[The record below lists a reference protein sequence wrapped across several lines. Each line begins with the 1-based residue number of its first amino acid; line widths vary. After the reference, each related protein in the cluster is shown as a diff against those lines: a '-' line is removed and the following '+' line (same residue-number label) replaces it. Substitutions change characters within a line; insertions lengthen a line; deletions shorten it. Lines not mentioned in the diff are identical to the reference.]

1 MAGHLASA
9 FPPPALVARIGGDEF
24 AILVPYAQEDRILAA
39 LEKLHASVAAS
50 AKAGGTG
57 LPEDFEPAISV
68 GWVMAHSFD
77 MVNSALV
84 QADEAMYSEKRQKN
98 PGR

>member
-1 MAGHLASA
+1 
-9 FPPPALVARIGGDEF
+9 VARIGGDEF
-24 AILVPYAQEDRILAA
+24 AVLVPDAQEDRILKA

-50 AKAGGTG
+50 GEARGAG

-68 GWVMAHSFD
+68 GWVLAHSFD
-77 MVNSALV
+77 MVNSALI